1 MRKNNTYCYLPS
13 FQFVSV
19 TSFTFSLATR
29 HSVAYLGGLRGFRG
43 TKGLYPLSWYQ
54 EIQNIGC
61 IVTIHWNTI
70 NSIISTPALQIRV

>member
-29 HSVAYLGGLRGFRG
+29 HSVAYLGGLRGLR
-43 TKGLYPLSWYQ
+43 
-54 EIQNIGC
+54 GC
-61 IVTIHWNTI
+61 IPSPGIKKYKILGVL
-70 NSIISTPALQIRV
+70 LQYTGTQ